1 MPCAENAENDGAD
14 PDSAVA
20 DGPVVAEVLAVGGVF
35 LYAGDD
41 AGQDRVHAEEAVK
54 DMGLDAEPFGAH
66 WRRQEAAEVAA
77 GVAPLLSVHEL
88 LQAAW
93 AADGVRLAEHPARS
107 EACEAL
113 GEKERRGAR
122 EMAKERNVRAYDST
136 VASKPYIQ
144 RKAMSRRCRN
154 RLTHGYSA
162 PPSPQ
167 SLPSPHLIGTHDI
180 TLAGSLCSAAPRFGE
195 NGVWRI

>member
-1 MPCAENAENDGAD
+1 MPCVENAENDGAD
-14 PDSAVA
+14 P
-20 DGPVVAEVLAVGGVF
+20 VVAEVLAVDGVF

-54 DMGLDAEPFGAH
+54 DMGLDAEPFGAR
-66 WRRQEAAEVAA
+66 RRQEAAEVAV
-77 GVAPLLSVHEL
+77 GVAPLLSLHEL

-93 AADGVRLAEHPARS
+93 AADGVRLEHPARS

-113 GEKERRGAR
+113 GKKERRGAR

-154 RLTHGYSA
+154 RLTHGFSA
-162 PPSPQ
+162 
-167 SLPSPHLIGTHDI
+167 LPSPRIVPIGI
-180 TLAGSLCSAAPRFGE
+180 SLLSVAPRRVGC
-195 NGVWRI
+195 